1 MKIKDLP
8 NDAPLENTH
17 FICGNDGKEYFWA
30 GCWNKGVWGR
40 EQPHDKQIIPLLINN
55 IDEALEWELVE

>member
-8 NDAPLENTH
+8 KDAPLENIC
-17 FICGNDGKEYFWA
+17 FVCGNDDKEYFWA

-40 EQPHDKQIIPLLINN
+40 EQPHSQKIIPLFVDN
-55 IDEALEWELVE
+55 IDEALEWEVVE